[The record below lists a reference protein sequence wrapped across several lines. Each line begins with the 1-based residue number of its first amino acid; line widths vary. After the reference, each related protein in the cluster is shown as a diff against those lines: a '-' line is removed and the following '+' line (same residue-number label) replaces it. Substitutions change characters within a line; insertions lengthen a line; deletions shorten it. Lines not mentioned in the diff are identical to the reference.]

1 VLAEQTAIVNHIAQ
15 LPTATYR
22 KAIVPEQ
29 PLQTLSSPDMTRRPS
44 AASPA
49 TRRLPRTVVV
59 IGLVSL
65 LNDFASEMV
74 TPLIPLL
81 LATVLGAGP
90 MVLGFIEGLADTT
103 TNLLKLW
110 AGRRSDMA
118 RRRRKPFV
126 LLGYALSNLVRPL
139 IGLSGSWFM
148 VLGIRVTDRIGKGL
162 RSAPRDAMLAD
173 LIPEGMAARAY
184 GLTRAL
190 DHAGAVLGALAAAA
204 VVYWGTAR
212 LDLVVA
218 FSAIPGLFAI
228 LLIVF
233 GIREPARHAASLEP
247 LAPLRWQ
254 GLSAK
259 TRAYLVA
266 IGLFALGRIPETF
279 LLLRGHEL
287 DMSVVSLLLLWAAM
301 HTVKVLTAEGAG
313 RLADRIGRRPVL
325 LAGYSVYVL
334 ALAGLAVS
342 ISVSHLWLL
351 SLVLGLHFGL
361 TEGAERALVRDLAP
375 NTERGTAFGWF
386 YMLVGL
392 AAIPAGL
399 LLGGVWTLWSAKAAF
414 LVSAAITTT
423 AALFFWWRVRT

>member
-1 VLAEQTAIVNHIAQ
+1 
-15 LPTATYR
+15 
-22 KAIVPEQ
+22 
-29 PLQTLSSPDMTRRPS
+29 M
-44 AASPA
+44 
-49 TRRLPRTVVV
+49 PRTVVI
-59 IGLVSL
+59 IGFVSL

-81 LATVLGAGP
+81 LTTVLGAGP
-90 MVLGFIEGLADTT
+90 LVLGFIEGLADTT
-103 TNLLKLW
+103 TNFLKLW
-110 AGRRSDMA
+110 AGRRSDQA
-118 RRRRKPFV
+118 RQRRKPFV
-126 LLGYALSNLVRPL
+126 LFGYALSNLVRPL
-139 IGLSGSWFM
+139 IGFSASWVM
-148 VLGIRVTDRIGKGL
+148 VLGIRVTDRVGKGL
-162 RSAPRDAMLAD
+162 RAAPRDAMLAD
-173 LIPEGMAARAY
+173 AIPEGMAARAY

-204 VVYWGTAR
+204 VVYWGTER
-212 LDLVVA
+212 LDLVIA

-233 GIREPARHAASLEP
+233 GIREPARLTTGPET

-259 TRAYLVA
+259 ARAYLLA
-266 IGLFALGRIPETF
+266 LGLFALGRIPETF

-287 DMSVVSLLLLWAAM
+287 GMSVVQLLLLWAAL

-325 LAGYSVYVL
+325 LTGYTVYVL
-334 ALAGLAVS
+334 ALTGLAFTVS
-342 ISVSHLWLL
+342 APQLWLL

-375 NTERGTAFGWF
+375 AAERGTAFGWF
-386 YMLVGL
+386 YLIVGL

-399 LLGGVWTLWSAKAAF
+399 LLGGLWTLWGAKTAF
-414 LVSAAITTT
+414 LVSATITTT
-423 AALFFWWRVRT
+423 AALFFWRRVRA

>member
-1 VLAEQTAIVNHIAQ
+1 MVFNPRPAQTSGNACTDHLI
-15 LPTATYR
+15 LSLCDTAMIHR
-22 KAIVPEQ
+22 A
-29 PLQTLSSPDMTRRPS
+29 PS
-44 AASPA
+44 ARPA
-49 TRRLPRTVVV
+49 AHRLPRTVVI

-90 MVLGFIEGLADTT
+90 MALGFIEGLADTT

-118 RRRRKPFV
+118 RRRRKPFM
-126 LLGYALSNLVRPL
+126 LFGYALSNLVRPL
-139 IGLSGSWFM
+139 IGLSGSWPM
-148 VLGIRVTDRIGKGL
+148 VLGIRVTDRVGKGL

-173 LIPEGMAARAY
+173 LIPDGMAARAY

-204 VVYWGTAR
+204 VVYWGTER
-212 LDLVVA
+212 LDLVIA

-233 GIREPARHAASLEP
+233 GIREPARHAASTET

-254 GLSAK
+254 ALGAR
-259 TRAYLVA
+259 TRVYLVA

-287 DMSVVSLLLLWAAM
+287 GMSVVPLLLLWAAM
-301 HTVKVLTAEGAG
+301 HTVKALTAEGAG
-313 RLADRIGRRPVL
+313 RLADRNGRRPVL
-325 LAGYSVYVL
+325 LAGYAVYVL
-334 ALAGLAVS
+334 ALAGLAFTV
-342 ISVSHLWLL
+342 SVSHLWLL
-351 SLVLGLHFGL
+351 SLTLGLHFGL

-375 NTERGTAFGWF
+375 AAERGTAFGWF
-386 YMLVGL
+386 YMIVGL

-399 LLGGVWTLWSAKAAF
+399 LLGGLWTLWSAKAAF

-423 AALFFWWRVRT
+423 ATLFFWWRVRV

>member
-1 VLAEQTAIVNHIAQ
+1 MNRNAPAA
-15 LPTATYR
+15 
-22 KAIVPEQ
+22 
-29 PLQTLSSPDMTRRPS
+29 DPS
-44 AASPA
+44 A
-49 TRRLPRTVVV
+49 RRLPRAVVI

-90 MVLGFIEGLADTT
+90 MALGFIEGLADTT

-110 AGRRSDMA
+110 AGRRSDVG
-118 RRRRKPFV
+118 RRRRKPFM
-126 LLGYALSNLVRPL
+126 LFGYALSNLVRPL
-139 IGLSGSWFM
+139 IGLSGSWLL
-148 VLGIRVTDRIGKGL
+148 VLGIRVADRVGKGL
-162 RSAPRDAMLAD
+162 RTAPRDAMLAD
-173 LIPEGMAARAY
+173 VIPEGMAARAY

-190 DHAGAVLGALAAAA
+190 DHTGAVLGALAAAA
-204 VVYWGTAR
+204 VVYWGTER
-212 LDLVVA
+212 LDLVIA

-233 GIREPARHAASLEP
+233 GIREPARRATSTETF
-247 LAPLRWQ
+247 APLRWH
-254 GLSAK
+254 GLSTK

-266 IGLFALGRIPETF
+266 LGLFALGRIPETF

-287 DMSVVSLLLLWAAM
+287 GMSVVPLLLLWAAM

-313 RLADRIGRRPVL
+313 RVADRNGRRPVL
-325 LAGYSVYVL
+325 LAGYAVYVL
-334 ALAGLAVS
+334 ALAGLAFTV
-342 ISVSHLWLL
+342 SVSHLWLL
-351 SLVLGLHFGL
+351 SLTLGLHFGL

-375 NTERGTAFGWF
+375 SAERGTAFGWF
-386 YMLVGL
+386 YMIVGL

-399 LLGGVWTLWSAKAAF
+399 LLGGLWTLWSAKAAF

-423 AALFFWWRVRT
+423 ATLFFWWRVRT

>member
-1 VLAEQTAIVNHIAQ
+1 MVFKLSLSHTVENACTDHPTLFLCDTAMIHNVPAAPAQ
-15 LPTATYR
+15 
-22 KAIVPEQ
+22 
-29 PLQTLSSPDMTRRPS
+29 
-44 AASPA
+44 
-49 TRRLPRTVVV
+49 RLPRTVMI

-90 MVLGFIEGLADTT
+90 MALGFIEGLADTT

-126 LLGYALSNLVRPL
+126 LFGYALSNLVRPL
-139 IGLSGSWFM
+139 IGLSGSWLM
-148 VLGIRVTDRIGKGL
+148 VLGIRVTDRVGKGL
-162 RSAPRDAMLAD
+162 RTAPRDAMLAD
-173 LIPEGMAARAY
+173 VIPEGMAARAY

-204 VVYWGTAR
+204 VVYWGTER
-212 LDLVVA
+212 LDLVIA

-233 GIREPARHAASLEP
+233 GIREPVRHAASLET

-254 GLSAK
+254 GLGAR

-287 DMSVVSLLLLWAAM
+287 GMSVVPLLLLWAAM

-313 RLADRIGRRPVL
+313 RLADRNGRRPVL
-325 LAGYSVYVL
+325 LAGYAVYVL
-334 ALAGLAVS
+334 ALAGLAFTV
-342 ISVSHLWLL
+342 SVSHLWLL
-351 SLVLGLHFGL
+351 SLTLGLHFGL

-375 NTERGTAFGWF
+375 AAERGTAFGWF
-386 YMLVGL
+386 YMIVGL

-399 LLGGVWTLWSAKAAF
+399 LLGGLWTLWSAKAAF

-423 AALFFWWRVRT
+423 ATLFFWWRVRA

>member
-1 VLAEQTAIVNHIAQ
+1 MIHST
-15 LPTATYR
+15 PTA
-22 KAIVPEQ
+22 
-29 PLQTLSSPDMTRRPS
+29 RPGV
-44 AASPA
+44 
-49 TRRLPRTVVV
+49 RRLPRTVVI

-90 MVLGFIEGLADTT
+90 MALGFIEGLADTT

-110 AGRRSDMA
+110 AGRRSDTA
-118 RRRRKPFV
+118 ERRRKPFV
-126 LLGYALSNLVRPL
+126 LFGYALSNLVRPL
-139 IGLSGSWFM
+139 IGLSGSWLM
-148 VLGIRVTDRIGKGL
+148 VLGIRVADRVGKGL

-173 LIPEGMAARAY
+173 VIPEGMAARAY

-204 VVYWGTAR
+204 VVYWGTQR
-212 LDLVVA
+212 IDLVIA

-233 GIREPARHAASLEP
+233 GIREPARHSASLET

-287 DMSVVSLLLLWAAM
+287 GMNVVQLLLLWAAM
-301 HTVKVLTAEGAG
+301 HTMKVLTAEGAG
-313 RLADRIGRRPVL
+313 RLADRNGRRPVL
-325 LAGYSVYVL
+325 LAGYGVYVL
-334 ALAGLAVS
+334 ALAGLAFTV
-342 ISVSHLWLL
+342 SVSHLWLL
-351 SLVLGLHFGL
+351 SLALGLHFGL

-375 NTERGTAFGWF
+375 ATERGTAFGWF
-386 YMLVGL
+386 YMIVGL

-399 LLGGVWTLWSAKAAF
+399 LLGGLWTLWSAKVAF

-423 AALFFWWRVRT
+423 ATLFFWWRVRA

>member
-1 VLAEQTAIVNHIAQ
+1 MIHS
-15 LPTATYR
+15 
-22 KAIVPEQ
+22 VP
-29 PLQTLSSPDMTRRPS
+29 PARP
-44 AASPA
+44 AA
-49 TRRLPRTVVV
+49 RHLPRTVVI

-74 TPLIPLL
+74 TPLIPIL

-90 MVLGFIEGLADTT
+90 LVLGFIEGLADTT

-118 RRRRKPFV
+118 RHRRKPFI
-126 LLGYALSNLVRPL
+126 LFGYALSNLVRPL
-139 IGLSGSWFM
+139 IGFSGSWLM
-148 VLGIRVTDRIGKGL
+148 VLGIRVTDRVGKGL
-162 RSAPRDAMLAD
+162 RAAPRDAMLAD
-173 LIPEGMAARAY
+173 VIPEGMAARAY

-204 VVYWGTAR
+204 VVYWGTER
-212 LDLVVA
+212 LDLIIA

-233 GIREPARHAASLEP
+233 GIREPARHPDGVVAAVDFAVSLET

-266 IGLFALGRIPETF
+266 LGLFALGRVPETF

-287 DMSVVSLLLLWAAM
+287 GMDVVQLLLLWAAM

-313 RLADRIGRRPVL
+313 RLADRNGRRPVL
-325 LAGYSVYVL
+325 LAGYAVYVL
-334 ALAGLAVS
+334 ALTGLAFTV
-342 ISVSHLWLL
+342 SVSHLWLL

-361 TEGAERALVRDLAP
+361 TEGAERALIRDLAP
-375 NTERGTAFGWF
+375 NAERGTAFGWF
-386 YMLVGL
+386 YMIVGL

-399 LLGGVWTLWSAKAAF
+399 LLGGLWTLWDARAAF

-423 AALFFWWRVRT
+423 ATLFFWWRVRV

>member
-1 VLAEQTAIVNHIAQ
+1 MAHKTGDGHTPHSTQYQNRQSSFIVDTDMNRHATAAN
-15 LPTATYR
+15 
-22 KAIVPEQ
+22 
-29 PLQTLSSPDMTRRPS
+29 
-44 AASPA
+44 SPA
-49 TRRLPRTVVV
+49 RRLPRTVIV
-59 IGLVSL
+59 IGFVSL

-90 MVLGFIEGLADTT
+90 MALGFIEGLADTT

-110 AGRRSDMA
+110 AGRQSDLA

-126 LLGYALSNLVRPL
+126 LFGYALSNLVRPL
-139 IGLSGSWFM
+139 IGLSGSWLM
-148 VLGIRVTDRIGKGL
+148 VLGIRVTDRVGKGL

-173 LIPEGMAARAY
+173 VIPEGMAARAY

-212 LDLVVA
+212 LDLVIA
-218 FSAIPGLFAI
+218 FSAIPGLLAI

-233 GIREPARHAASLEP
+233 GIREPARHAASLET
-247 LAPLRWQ
+247 LAPLRWR
-254 GLSAK
+254 GLDAT

-266 IGLFALGRIPETF
+266 LGLFALGRIPETF

-287 DMSVVSLLLLWAAM
+287 GMDVVQLLLLWAAM

-313 RLADRIGRRPVL
+313 RLADRKGRRPVL
-325 LAGYSVYVL
+325 LAGYAVYVL
-334 ALAGLAVS
+334 ALAGLAFTVS
-342 ISVSHLWLL
+342 APHLWLL
-351 SLVLGLHFGL
+351 SLTLGLHFGL

-375 NTERGTAFGWF
+375 STEHGTAFGWF
-386 YMLVGL
+386 YMIVGL

-399 LLGGVWTLWSAKAAF
+399 LLGGLWTLGGAKAAF
-414 LVSAAITTT
+414 LLSVAVTST
-423 AALFFWWRVRT
+423 ATLFFWWRVRV